1 MKIHFCLIAFC
12 LAILSGCTGSTEPE
26 APPRPLTASETKI
39 SSSTGNFGLEL
50 LKTINAGDQDKNI
63 FISPLSISMAL
74 TMALNGAE
82 GETRREMEQA
92 LLLQGISPDSINASM
107 KSLKDVLTSMD
118 RKVEMS
124 IANSIWSRAG
134 FPVEQDFIDVN
145 KKYFDAE
152 VAALDFNNPSSVNTI
167 NSWVN
172 KSTNR
177 KITKIIDGA
186 ISPDVM
192 MYLINAV
199 YFKAPWKNRFKTED
213 TRDDVFKTTSNSP
226 VPCKMM
232 MLYGSRFKTYN
243 SDKFQVLD
251 LPYGNGRFGMT
262 ILLPHGFT
270 ADELIESLPAQ
281 WNTIIAGLHEQ
292 EVGVEIPKFT
302 IEYEKSL
309 NEVLKE
315 LGMNL
320 AFDANRADFSG
331 ISKGGELFISDV
343 KHKTYVKVNE
353 EGTEAA
359 AVTSVEATTTSGPAI
374 FRADRPFVFAIRD
387 YHSNTLLF
395 LGKIMKPEF

>member
-1 MKIHFCLIAFC
+1 MKMHVCLFAFC
-12 LAILSGCTGSTEPE
+12 LVILAGCSSSTEPE
-26 APPRPLTASETKI
+26 PPPRPLTANEI
-39 SSSTGNFGLEL
+39 QVSSSAGNFGLEL
-50 LKTINAGDQDKNI
+50 LKNINAGEQDKNI
-63 FISPLSISMAL
+63 FISPLSMSMAL
-74 TMALNGAE
+74 TMTLNGAE
-82 GETRREMEQA
+82 GETRREMEDA
-92 LLLQGISPDSINASM
+92 LRLSGISPDSINASM

-118 RKVEMS
+118 RRVELS
-124 IANSIWSRAG
+124 IANSIWGREG
-134 FPVEQDFIDVN
+134 FPVEPDFIDVN

-152 VAALDFNNPSSVNTI
+152 VASLDFSNPSSVNVI
-167 NSWVN
+167 NTWVN
-172 KSTNR
+172 NQTKG

-199 YFKAPWKNRFKTED
+199 YFKAPWKNRFKAED
-213 TRDDVFKTTSNSP
+213 TRDDIFKTADGET

-232 MLYGSRFKTYN
+232 SLIGSRFKTYH
-243 SDKFQVLD
+243 SDKLQVLD
-251 LPYGNGRFGMT
+251 MSYGNGRFGMT
-262 ILLPHGFT
+262 LLLPNGFST
-270 ADELIESLPAQ
+270 DELIETLPSQ
-281 WNTIIAGLHEQ
+281 WNTIIAGLHEGD
-292 EVGVEIPKFT
+292 VNVEIPKFT

-320 AFDANRADFSG
+320 AFDANGADFSG
-331 ISKGGELFISDV
+331 ISKGGLFISDV

-359 AVTSVEATTTSGPAI
+359 AVTSVGAVLAGGPEA

-395 LGKIMKPEF
+395 LGKIMKPEL